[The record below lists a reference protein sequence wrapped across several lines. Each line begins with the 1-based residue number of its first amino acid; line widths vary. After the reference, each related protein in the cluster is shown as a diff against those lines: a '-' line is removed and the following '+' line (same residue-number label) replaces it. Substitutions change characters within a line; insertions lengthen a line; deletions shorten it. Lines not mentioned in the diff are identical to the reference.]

1 MTRRHRATASLA
13 AALLLSIAVA
23 GAPGPVAHATPLPP
37 SRQFA
42 GAPSCGF
49 SASVGKDLVRLRLR
63 SAGADTRRVGLTLE
77 VRIPFVGLLTAVL
90 F

>member
-23 GAPGPVAHATPLPP
+23 GAPGPVAHATPRPP
-37 SRQFA
+37 APQFVD
-42 GAPSCGF
+42 APSCGF
-49 SASVGKDLVRLRLR
+49 AASLGRDLVRLRLR
-63 SAGADTRRVGLTLE
+63 SAGEDTCRVGLTLE
-77 VRIPFVGLLTAVL
+77 IRIPFIGLLTAVL